1 MNYEVRQKN
10 TWNVFLSTEYN
21 GQLKGSVL
29 GPLIFNIDMIDL
41 FYECEDSNGSNY
53 VQQRYL
59 G

>member
-29 GPLIFNIDMIDL
+29 GPLIFNLDMIDL
-41 FYECEDSNGSNY
+41 FYECEDSNVSNY

>member
-21 GQLKGSVL
+21 GQLKVSVL

-41 FYECEDSNGSNY
+41 FYECEDSNVSNY

>member
-10 TWNVFLSTEYN
+10 TWNVFLSTDYN
-21 GQLKGSVL
+21 GQLMGSVL

-41 FYECEDSNGSNY
+41 FYECEDSNVSNY

>member
-29 GPLIFNIDMIDL
+29 GPLIFIIDMIDL
-41 FYECEDSNGSNY
+41 FYECEDSNVSNY